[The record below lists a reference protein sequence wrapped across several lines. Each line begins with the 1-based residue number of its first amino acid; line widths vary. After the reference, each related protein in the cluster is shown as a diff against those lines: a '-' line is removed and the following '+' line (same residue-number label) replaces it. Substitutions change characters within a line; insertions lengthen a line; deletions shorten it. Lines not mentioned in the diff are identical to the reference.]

1 MNVFL
6 KVFSISFKNEVSI
19 TSSSSYLS
27 SSKPFFFF
35 CRKSKV
41 LEGQPTLSAVALES
55 MAIIFIPG

>member
-6 KVFSISFKNEVSI
+6 KLSSISFKNEVSI
-19 TSSSSYLS
+19 TSSFSHLR
-27 SSKPFFFF
+27 SSKPFFF